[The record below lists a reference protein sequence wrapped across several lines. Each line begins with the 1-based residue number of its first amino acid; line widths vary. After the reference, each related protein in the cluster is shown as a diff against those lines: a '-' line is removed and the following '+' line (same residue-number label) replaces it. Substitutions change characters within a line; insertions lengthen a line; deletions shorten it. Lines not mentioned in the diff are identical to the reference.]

1 MYPTDEIVSADAS
14 TFTKNLLEP
23 LASVE
28 ILVIT
33 TSVVVRPATV
43 AEPDDAVFPP
53 LIVMIP
59 DATILEPS
67 EIVPVD
73 AGKVETGSGEPGET
87 APWLPTRVTSD

>member
-1 MYPTDEIVSADAS
+1 MSVDGS

-33 TSVVVRPATV
+33 TSVGVRPLTV
-43 AEPDDAVFPP
+43 AEPDAVDVTG

-59 DATILEPS
+59 DATIDCPREV
-67 EIVPVD
+67 VPV
-73 AGKVETGSGEPGET
+73 ACGNVITESGVPGET
-87 APWLPTRVTSD
+87 AP